1 MKYLAAALALLFAAT
16 AGHAQELKDP
26 TLPPQVAAAAQTRR
40 ETPAPR
46 PRVTA
51 IFLSAQRRVATF
63 DDQPVHVGDRVGAFL
78 IEEITSAGVRY
89 RTQGQSLF
97 AALAP
102 RAP

>member
-1 MKYLAAALALLFAAT
+1 MRRIPAALALLALAT
-16 AGHAQELKDP
+16 LAPAQELKDP
-26 TLPPQVAAAAQTRR
+26 TRPPTTATPPTRR
-40 ETPAPR
+40 EAAVTR

-63 DDQPVHVGDRVGAFL
+63 DAQPVHVGDRVGGCL

-97 AALAP
+97 AALVPASP
-102 RAP
+102 